1 MARVLVLG
9 ATGDQGHPLIAR
21 LLEAGLTPVAAR
33 ALAKRR
39 RPQGSI
45 ARCSCD

>member
-21 LLEAGLTPVAAR
+21 LLETGLTPVAAR
-33 ALAKRR
+33 AFFTEA
-39 RPQGSI
+39 
-45 ARCSCD
+45 